1 MARQTLDVGR
11 RALAVAVSTLST
23 LKRSEQVQL
32 ALLAVGRQTL
42 AQVTEINRKI
52 PTAPIFPT
60 TAPGA
65 PTTTVP

>member
-1 MARQTLDVGR
+1 M
-11 RALAVAVSTLST
+11 
-23 LKRSEQVQL
+23 KRSEQVQL